1 MFMLNNKITIES
13 RPTLEEFLNGFD
25 YNTSGMSF
33 SSLYMWRDINNF
45 CWQKIG
51 DYICIS
57 GLSHLEVD
65 KQEPFLFPPLTNN
78 GKYDSAS
85 LRQTIYA
92 AKKIFEDKGFE
103 FAIRLMPK
111 HMIEIIEDA
120 CPGEMD
126 FLDDRPNYDYVY
138 TKKSLIELKGRSLH
152 SKKNHLN
159 YFFNNYAYEYVKL
172 TSSMTDKAM
181 MFIEQFNE
189 RKKLSAHEMK
199 LLKMEERAMRH
210 VFQNLDEVGYLAGA
224 IIIDGKIEA
233 LSIGGQINKNTV
245 TVHVEKANTSFRGI
259 YQAINNEFCLHMP
272 KEITLV
278 NREEDM
284 GILNLRKAKLSYKP
298 VWLEENY
305 IGIFKKK

>member
-1 MFMLNNKITIES
+1 MFMLNNKITIEC
-13 RPTLEEFLNGFD
+13 RPTLEEFLGGFD
-25 YNTSGMSF
+25 YNTSGISF

-51 DYICIS
+51 DYICVS

-78 GKYDSAS
+78 GKYDSSS
-85 LRQTIYA
+85 LRKTIYA
-92 AKKIFEDKGFE
+92 AKKIFEDKGYE

-111 HMIEIIEDA
+111 HMIEIIEEA

-126 FLDDRPNYDYVY
+126 FLGDRPNYDYVY
-138 TKKSLIELKGRSLH
+138 TKQSLIELKGRSLH

-159 YFFNNYAYEYVKL
+159 YFFNNYSYEYVKL

-181 MFIEQFNE
+181 NFIEEFNE
-189 RKKLSAHEMK
+189 RKKLSEHEMK

-210 VFQNLDEVGYLAGA
+210 VFQNLEEVGYLAGA
-224 IIIDGKIEA
+224 IMIDGKIEA

-245 TVHVEKANTSFRGI
+245 TVHVEKANTYFRGI
-259 YQAINNEFCLHMP
+259 YQAINNEFCKHMP
-272 KEITLV
+272 EEITLV

-284 GILNLRKAKLSYKP
+284 DIMNLRKAKLSYKP

-305 IGIFKKK
+305 IGIFKK